1 MPEAVL
7 LMQDLPHLR
16 TPAIYYSIP
25 ARTTFSRK
33 RIIIRILIIIWYQH
47 PQVASGYILVS
58 RVSSRGGRPASH
70 RGCSC
75 VRSSILECA
84 TAYSLQVQSC
94 KASMAAQRGRQKSSA
109 LTRHGALLPKPF
121 ECLAAG
127 WGAPHDMVAS
137 SIVSPVPRAPR
148 PRNKSRGKAECV
160 SVRGRPCGACR
171 IKRASTRTPID
182 AARVVPRSRSPTP
195 AAAASPPRPHTY

>member
-1 MPEAVL
+1 VPLWSGEIMPEAVL

-75 VRSSILECA
+75 VVYWSVLQP
-84 TAYSLQVQSC
+84 TAYRYSR
-94 KASMAAQRGRQKSSA
+94 ARQA
-109 LTRHGALLPKPF
+109 WPRN
-121 ECLAAG
+121 AAG
-127 WGAPHDMVAS
+127 KNPLPSRDTAP
-137 SIVSPVPRAPR
+137 
-148 PRNKSRGKAECV
+148 C
-160 SVRGRPCGACR
+160 
-171 IKRASTRTPID
+171 
-182 AARVVPRSRSPTP
+182 SRSLLN
-195 AAAASPPRPHTY
+195 AWLVAGARHTTW